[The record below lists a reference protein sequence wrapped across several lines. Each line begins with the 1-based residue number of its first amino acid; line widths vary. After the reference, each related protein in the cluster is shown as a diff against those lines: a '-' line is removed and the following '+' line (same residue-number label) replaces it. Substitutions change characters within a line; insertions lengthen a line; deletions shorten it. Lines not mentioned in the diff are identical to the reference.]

1 MPTERYYHSIPPVRS
16 FSRDIQTAQGAAI
29 MPTTTWF
36 ITGASSGFG
45 LAFASYAL
53 TQDYNVVATARN
65 VTKLA
70 DLKARAPGRVLTP
83 PVDVNDKDSVASAV
97 AVANERFGGIDVLVN
112 NAGYGI
118 VGAVEETPE
127 SELRSLME
135 TNFFGAVAVTRAAL
149 PILRSQGRGAIV
161 NISSIGGQL
170 SFAGFGAYSAA
181 KFAIE
186 GMSEALAQEVAPFGI
201 KVLIVEPGNF
211 RTNLLGSGTRHMPV
225 IEAYRATVG
234 GTREFVTGMHGTQAG
249 DPLKAAA
256 AIDKALNAEPT
267 PLRLQLGEDAVGAV
281 RQYAQALL
289 ADLEAWQAVGADTK
303 FDGDDAG
310 SLRLP
315 EPAGQRGT

>member
-1 MPTERYYHSIPPVRS
+1 M
-16 FSRDIQTAQGAAI
+16 
-29 MPTTTWF
+29 TTWF

-45 LAFASYAL
+45 QAFASYGVSRG
-53 TQDYNVVATARN
+53 YNVVATARD
-65 VTKLA
+65 VAKISVG
-70 DLKARAPGRVLTP
+70 DPERVLAVSLD
-83 PVDVNDKDSVASAV
+83 VDRPGDAQRAIDAAV
-97 AVANERFGGIDVLVN
+97 KRFGGIDVVIN
-112 NAGYGI
+112 NAGFGI

-127 SELRSLME
+127 SELRALME
-135 TNFFGAVAVTRAAL
+135 TNFFGAVAVMRAAL
-149 PILRSQGRGAIV
+149 PVLRSQGRGAIV

-186 GMSEALAQEVAPFGI
+186 GVSEALAQEVAPFGI

-211 RTNLLGSGTRHMPV
+211 RTNLLGSGTRHMPM
-225 IEAYRATVG
+225 IDAYRATVG
-234 GTREFVTGMHGTQAG
+234 GTREFVSGMHGTQAG

-256 AIDKALNAEPT
+256 AIDRAINAERT

-281 RQYAQALL
+281 RGHAQALL
-289 ADLEAWQAVGADTK
+289 ADLDVWHAVGADTQ
-303 FDGDDAG
+303 FDGDAAG

>member
-1 MPTERYYHSIPPVRS
+1 M
-16 FSRDIQTAQGAAI
+16 
-29 MPTTTWF
+29 TTWF

-45 LAFASYAL
+45 QAFAAYAVSRG
-53 TQDYNVVATARN
+53 YNVIATARDAAKITVRDPDHVLAVSLN
-65 VTKLA
+65 VDTPGDA
-70 DLKARAPGRVLTP
+70 QRAIDAGVR
-83 PVDVNDKDSVASAV
+83 
-97 AVANERFGGIDVLVN
+97 RFGGIDVIIN
-112 NAGYGI
+112 NAGFGI

-135 TNFFGAVAVTRAAL
+135 TNFFGAVAVIRAAL
-149 PILRSQGRGAIV
+149 PVLRSQGRGAIV

-181 KFAIE
+181 KFAVE

-249 DPLKAAA
+249 DPLKAAK
-256 AIDKALNAEPT
+256 AIDKALSAERT

-281 RQYAQALL
+281 RQHAHALL

>member
-1 MPTERYYHSIPPVRS
+1 M
-16 FSRDIQTAQGAAI
+16 
-29 MPTTTWF
+29 TTWF

-45 LAFASYAL
+45 QAFATYAL
-53 TQDYNVVATARN
+53 SRGYNVVATARDPTKITVRDPDHALAVSLN
-65 VTKLA
+65 VDTPGEA
-70 DLKARAPGRVLTP
+70 QRAIDAGV
-83 PVDVNDKDSVASAV
+83 K
-97 AVANERFGGIDVLVN
+97 RFGGIDVVIN
-112 NAGYGI
+112 NAGFGI

-127 SELRSLME
+127 PELRSLME
-135 TNFFGAVAVTRAAL
+135 TTFFGAVAVIRAAL
-149 PILRSQGRGAIV
+149 PVLRSQGRGAIV

-186 GMSEALAQEVAPFGI
+186 GLSEALAQEVAPFGI

-225 IEAYRATVG
+225 IEAYRGTVG

-249 DPLKAAA
+249 DPLKAAE
-256 AIDKALNAEPT
+256 AIDKALRAERT

-281 RQYAQALL
+281 RQHAQALL
-289 ADLEAWQAVGADTK
+289 ADLEAWQAVGANTK